1 MDDSEKDSVN
11 IAAMNSSI
19 PPSIP
24 FWICSTDTVGNIL
37 ESHGVPA
44 SFQDTWHGISNIE
57 SLGPHFKTALLS
69 KIYPYEWT
77 ELHIGSFDVPFR
89 IKVVQS
95 KDVLWWSLM
104 PEEKSDLLALKY
116 AALFHSAFQF
126 TGLLDPEG
134 RILELNNTAA
144 TFGGFPQEEVIGK
157 FIWETPFW
165 LHSADRIQVRMAVEK
180 ATRGTVVSFQTQIQN
195 HGHDIAHIDF
205 AIKPIFNHRNEL
217 IYLLPQ
223 GREVTQ
229 FVNKNRILTRLT
241 DLFNEAQA
249 ISQLGGWEFFP
260 DSGLFDWTDEV
271 YRIWAWPK
279 KKPLGLSD
287 LESLIHPQDR
297 DFFSASMK
305 QALHMGPDCD
315 LELRIQLLEHPVK
328 WVRILTKSIFD
339 QDGRL
344 SLVRGIFQDVTE
356 KKNGE
361 FRRERTRQ
369 MIQHIGDAVVEMN
382 GLGHFTFVSP
392 GAERIF
398 GQPEASF
405 IEQSIYTW
413 IHTEHK
419 DIVRKV
425 FQEVLGQQTSQFLTF
440 KFLHP
445 DKGYIWLEATVV
457 GYQRPDGELVL
468 LLTARDVTHQLAL
481 QQKLTQHERLLE
493 SVAKATGL
501 LLRVPNLQEALF
513 EGLALLGQATEVDR
527 VYVFRNGLAND
538 PKALFTS
545 QWMEWNSGSALP
557 QIDNPDLQDIPF
569 EVVSAFVDPLLEGH
583 SFSVRVKDLE
593 PGQLKDLLEAQE
605 ILTLLVLPVYLK
617 DHFWGFIG
625 FDDCTHMR
633 VWTETETHVLLSFT
647 ESLAAAITRNAL
659 EKDLLETSRMAQEAS
674 RLKGD
679 FLTNMSHEIRT
690 PLNGIVG
697 FTELLLTTDT
707 TDRQKQYL
715 NSVHTAANTLLHLIN
730 DILDFSKIEA
740 GKLELVPEETDLIK
754 LVEKAIEVVRYAAHQ
769 NQITLV
775 LDVAPDLPASAFCD
789 GGRIL
794 QILVNL
800 LGNAVKFTEKGEV
813 VLKVYATPISENGE
827 ADIHVSV
834 SDTGIGIPFDK
845 QSQIFELFSQAD
857 SSITRKYGGTGL
869 GLNITTNLLHRMG
882 SKLSFESEPGKGSHF
897 SFTLR
902 LSCSP
907 PEPPPQ
913 VSIRK
918 AWLLE
923 PHASAA
929 HALEKWLRFM
939 GIEVFRFNT
948 FEELPI
954 YSDQMVLPDLILL
967 SESALPAED
976 TWLTLL
982 HNQYKGVPSPT
993 IIIMGQSPWKISLS
1007 AVPVPMFIQLPV
1019 KRTDLLYMLMEKS
1032 VKSMVEDPAVKPE
1045 PSPSLAFEILVAEDN
1060 ELNMLLVKN
1069 MLLRHFPLARIHM
1082 ASSGLEAVAVF
1093 ARTHPHFILMDIQ
1106 MPELDGLEATKQI
1119 RMVESEAGLT
1129 PVPIIALTAGVLL
1142 GEKERA
1148 LECGMQGFISKPF
1161 VEKELIQAIQHF
1173 LPQGTLDVSQAEP
1186 VDIFGQFSEAFDQNR
1201 LKAQFGTDIQYMA
1214 MIFSHFVP
1222 LIGPD
1227 VQAIQE
1233 AAKHQDISQL
1243 MRIIHK
1249 IKSNFSMVG
1258 LLEVERACMVAEQK
1272 LMELTVFPEQDIAHL
1287 MHLLHQALGFITQEN
1302 QRLKSYLDH
1311 D

>member
-1 MDDSEKDSVN
+1 MDETDK
-11 IAAMNSSI
+11 NSQNATSLKREGFS
-19 PPSIP
+19 SIP
-24 FWICSTDTVGNIL
+24 FWIWCTDGVGRII
-37 ESHGVPA
+37 ESHGIPE
-44 SFQDTWHGISNIE
+44 SFQKEWNGISNVE
-57 SLGPHFKTALLS
+57 SLGLHFRTALHT
-69 KIYPYEWT
+69 KVYPYEWT
-77 ELHIGSFDVPFR
+77 ELNFGSFDVPCR
-89 IKVVQS
+89 IKVVQV

-104 PEEKSDLLALKY
+104 PEEKSNLLALKY

-134 RILELNNTAA
+134 RILELNDTAV
-144 TFGGFPQEEVIGK
+144 TFGGFPLEEVIGE
-157 FIWETPFW
+157 FIWDTPFW
-165 LHSADRIQVRMAVEK
+165 LHSADRIQVRVAVDK
-180 ATRGTVVSFQTQIQN
+180 AARGTVVSFQTQIRN
-195 HGHDIAHIDF
+195 YGREIAHIDF
-205 AIKPIFNHRNEL
+205 SIKPIFNHRNEL

-260 DSGLFDWTDEV
+260 ETGLFDWTDEV
-271 YRIWAWPK
+271 YRILDRPK
-279 KKPLGLSD
+279 KEVLGWTD
-287 LESLIHPQDR
+287 LATLIHLQDR
-297 DFFSASMK
+297 EFFISSMRL
-305 QALHMGPDCD
+305 ALQSGQDCD
-315 LELRIQLLEHPVK
+315 LEVRIQSANQSVK

-344 SLVRGIFQDVTE
+344 SLVRGIIQDITE
-356 KKNGE
+356 KKLEE

-382 GLGHFTFVSP
+382 GTGHFTFVSP
-392 GAERIF
+392 SAERIF
-398 GQPEASF
+398 GQTEVSF
-405 IEQSIYTW
+405 VGQSMYTW

-419 DIVRKV
+419 DNVRKV
-425 FQEVLGQQTSQFLTF
+425 FQNVVAQQSSQFLTF

-445 DKGYIWLEATVV
+445 DKGYIWLETTAV
-457 GYQRPDGELVL
+457 GYQRPDGENVL
-468 LLTARDVTHQLAL
+468 LLTARDVTESLAL

-513 EGLALLGQATEVDR
+513 EGLTLLGKATEVDR
-527 VYVFRNGLAND
+527 VYVFRNGLPDN
-538 PKALFTS
+538 PHALVTS

-569 EVVSAFVDPLLEGH
+569 EAVSAFVDPLLEGK

-593 PGQLKDLLEAQE
+593 PGQLRDLLEAQE
-605 ILTLLVLPVYLK
+605 ILTLLVLPVYIK

-633 VWTETETHVLLSFT
+633 VWTDTETHVLLSFT
-647 ESLAAAITRNAL
+647 ESVAAAITRNAL
-659 EKDLLETSRMAQEAS
+659 ENDLLETSRLAQEAS

-740 GKLELVPEETDLIK
+740 GKLELVPEETDLGK
-754 LVEKAIEVVRYAAHQ
+754 LAEKAIEVVRYAAYQ
-769 NQITLV
+769 NKLTLV
-775 LDVAPDLPASAFCD
+775 LDLAPDLPASALCD

-800 LGNAVKFTEKGEV
+800 LGNAVKFTEHGEV
-813 VLKVYATPISENGE
+813 VLKVYATPAPEEGKT
-827 ADIHVSV
+827 DIHISV
-834 SDTGIGIPFDK
+834 MDTGIGIPFEK

-882 SKLSFESEPGKGSHF
+882 SKLAFESASGKGSHF
-897 SFTLR
+897 FFTLR
-902 LSCSP
+902 LTCTP

-913 VSIRK
+913 VSIRE

-923 PHASAA
+923 SHTSTAQV
-929 HALEKWLRFM
+929 LEKWLNFI
-939 GIEVFRFNT
+939 GISVVKFQNIADLITKLEQN
-948 FEELPI
+948 
-954 YSDQMVLPDLILL
+954 SLPDLILL
-967 SESALPAED
+967 SETLIPAEEK
-976 TWLTLL
+976 WLALL
-982 HNQYKGVPSPT
+982 HAKYKGLTAPSVVIMGHSAWMTSFSTVPSP
-993 IIIMGQSPWKISLS
+993 
-1007 AVPVPMFIQLPV
+1007 MFLQLPV
-1019 KRTDLLYMLMEKS
+1019 KKTDLLQVLTEKR
-1032 VKSMVEDPAVKPE
+1032 VVPEVEVDVSKPM
-1045 PSPSLAFEILVAEDN
+1045 SSTSIALEILVAEDN

-1069 MLLRHFPLARIHM
+1069 MLLRHFPFAQIHM
-1082 ASSGLEAVAVF
+1082 ASSGLEAVAIF
-1093 ARTHPHFILMDIQ
+1093 TRTHPHFILMDIQ

-1119 RMVESEAGLT
+1119 RMVEYEAGRK

-1148 LECGMQGFISKPF
+1148 LESGMQGFISKPF
-1161 VEKELIQAIQHF
+1161 VEKELIHAIQQF
-1173 LPQGTLDVSQAEP
+1173 MPQALSTVLIDEP
-1186 VDIFGQFSEAFDQNR
+1186 VDIFSQFSDAFDQNR

-1227 VQAIQE
+1227 VQAIQD
-1233 AAKHQDISQL
+1233 AAKQQDIPQL

-1258 LLEVERACMVAEQK
+1258 LLEVERACVIAEQK
-1272 LMELTVFPEQDIAHL
+1272 LMVPKHFPEQDIIHL
-1287 MHLLHQALGFITQEN
+1287 IHLLHQALGFITHEN
-1302 QRLKSYLDH
+1302 QRLKSYLNH